1 MGSEMCIR
9 DSIRINFDKVDHP
22 NGPCFALIASRF
34 DVEYYL
40 NPKINPDLHNAFNSL
55 PFAERELRAI
65 EHYNV
70 YGRKEG
76 RVPIPTSHIQQ

>member
-1 MGSEMCIR
+1 MILL
-9 DSIRINFDKVDHP
+9 ILNKFDVDHP
-22 NGPCFALIASRF
+22 NGPCFAARF

-40 NPKINPDLHNAFNSL
+40 NPKIPDLHNAFNSL

-70 YGRKEG
+70 
-76 RVPIPTSHIQQ
+76 